1 MCKLQNYVQVN
12 GKYNKYKVV
21 SGKVQFKNIYNAK
34 NVNGLNVVLININ
47 QWTVANPN
55 IYCKDHRYVWE
66 VACS

>member
-47 QWTVANPN
+47 Q
-55 IYCKDHRYVWE
+55 
-66 VACS
+66 